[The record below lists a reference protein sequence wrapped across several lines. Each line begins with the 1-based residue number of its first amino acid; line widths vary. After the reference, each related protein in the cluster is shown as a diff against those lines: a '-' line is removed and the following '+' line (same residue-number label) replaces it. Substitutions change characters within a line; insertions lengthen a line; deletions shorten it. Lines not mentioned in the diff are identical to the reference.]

1 MQLAQIA
8 ADTQAKL
15 NTIRL
20 EAEIAAREQHERA
33 RRQATSN
40 LADEVALERQQ
51 TQLLAGRAYQ
61 QARAQQIAA
70 VLDAAKDRL
79 STLRET
85 KSYPDIYGRLLREAL
100 FLLEREDGLIVIRA
114 DPRDRTL
121 LERLLEEDDI
131 SAAEIKYDLVTA
143 GGAIISNVGDYVL
156 IDNTLETRFGRA
168 QAQLQQDVGEILG
181 LPDELRDDAYGIAA
195 ES

>member
-121 LERLLEEDDI
+121 LERLLEEDNI